1 MGWFSTVGR
10 PLMFAVEPESA
21 HRVAIAMLGLPLP
34 WERIGGVHDDPSLR
48 TNLAGIPLANPIGLA
63 AGFDKGCGRL
73 DALGRLGFGFVV
85 GGTITMAPREGNPRP
100 RIARDRRSRAIVN
113 AMGLPNPG
121 ARAVAATLSR
131 TPRTAPRLVSL
142 ADESRDD
149 VLAAAELLAPHVD
162 GFELNASSPNAGW
175 EHRADHVGSLLDGLR
190 QHVDAPV
197 FVKLPPFGP
206 DDGRKG
212 VLGMAAVAEE
222 HGAAGLTCSNTWPVT
237 DTRMST
243 GRGGLSGGPLTS
255 ATPAIVA
262 AVRETTRLPISA
274 CGGVFTAAEATA
286 CLGAGATTVQ
296 VYTGLIYRGPGIAG
310 ELVRGLRH
318 RVPDPSTAR

>member
-10 PLMFAVEPESA
+10 PLLFAVEPESA
-21 HRVAIAMLGLPLP
+21 HRMAIAMLGLPLP
-34 WERIGGVHDDPSLR
+34 WERIGGARDDPSLR
-48 TNLAGIPLANPIGLA
+48 TDLAGISLANPIGLA
-63 AGFDKGCGRL
+63 AGFDKGCERL

-121 ARAVAATLSR
+121 ARAAAAALSR

-142 ADESRDD
+142 ADEAPDD
-149 VLAAAELLAPHVD
+149 VLAAAQLLAPHVD

-175 EHRADHVGSLLDGLR
+175 AHRADHVGSLLDGLR
-190 QHVDAPV
+190 HRVDVPV
-197 FVKLPPFGP
+197 FVKLPPFGT

-212 VLGMAAVAEE
+212 VLVMAAVAEE
-222 HGAAGLTCSNTWPVT
+222 HGAAGLTCSNTWAVT
-237 DTRMST
+237 DARLST

-262 AVRETTRLPISA
+262 AVRETTELPIGA
-274 CGGVFTAAEATA
+274 CGGVFTAADAAA
-286 CLGAGATTVQ
+286 CLDAGATTVQ
-296 VYTGLIYRGPGIAG
+296 VYTGLIYRGPSIAG
-310 ELVRGLRH
+310 ELVRGLGH
-318 RVPDPSTAR
+318 RVSDPSTAR